1 MDDYKLIFEKYKQMN
16 EAGFS
21 YAGNYSDSTEQPKRQ
36 LARFRKPKPDYKNS
50 TAMNTAS
57 LPGGTTQINIAA
69 MGTGGGIGENEETIN
84 VKGYGNMSKRDID
97 GIYNT
102 VMKEVHALK
111 AKGDIEQLKPKLE
124 LLKTLANL
132 M

>member
-36 LARFRKPKPDYKNS
+36 PRFRKPKPDYKNS

-84 VKGYGNMSKRDID
+84 VKGYGNMSREDIH

-111 AKGDIEQLKPKLE
+111 AEGDIQRLKPKLE

>member
-1 MDDYKLIFEKYKQMN
+1 
-16 EAGFS
+16 
-21 YAGNYSDSTEQPKRQ
+21 
-36 LARFRKPKPDYKNS
+36 
-50 TAMNTAS
+50 
-57 LPGGTTQINIAA
+57 
-69 MGTGGGIGENEETIN
+69 
-84 VKGYGNMSKRDID
+84 MSKKDID

-111 AKGDIEQLKPKLE
+111 AKGDIQQLKPKLE

>member
-21 YAGNYSDSTEQPKRQ
+21 YAGNYSDSTLQPKRQ
-36 LARFRKPKPDYKNS
+36 LARFRKPIPDYKNS
-50 TAMNTAS
+50 TAPTTDS
-57 LPGGTTQINIAA
+57 LPGGVRQINIAA
-69 MGTGGGIGENEETIN
+69 MGTGGGIGENEETID
-84 VKGYGNMSKRDID
+84 VKGYGKMSKKDIH

-102 VMKEVHALK
+102 VMNEVHALK
-111 AKGDIEQLKPKLE
+111 AKGDIQQLKPKLE

>member
-36 LARFRKPKPDYKNS
+36 LAKFKIPRPDYRNS
-50 TAMNTAS
+50 TGINTAS
-57 LPGGTTQINIAA
+57 LPGGVRQVNIGA

-84 VKGYGNMSKRDID
+84 VKGYGNMSIKDIN

-111 AKGDIEQLKPKLE
+111 ANGDIEQLKPKLE

>member
-21 YAGNYSDSTEQPKRQ
+21 YAGNYSDSTLQPKRQ

-57 LPGGTTQINIAA
+57 LPGGPTQINIAA
-69 MGTGGGIGENEETIN
+69 MGTGGGIGENEETVY
-84 VKGYGNMSKRDID
+84 VKGYGNMSREDIH

-102 VMKEVHALK
+102 VMQEVHALK
-111 AKGDIEQLKPKLE
+111 AKGDIQQLKPKLE